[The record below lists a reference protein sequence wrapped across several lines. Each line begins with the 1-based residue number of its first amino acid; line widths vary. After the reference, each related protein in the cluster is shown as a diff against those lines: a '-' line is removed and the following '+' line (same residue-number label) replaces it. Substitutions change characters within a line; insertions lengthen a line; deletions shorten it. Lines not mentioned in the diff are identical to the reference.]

1 MSEINKILKNQF
13 GIERKAKPTKQDN
26 RLREKLAIE
35 ESLRLEQQLVEEVNE
50 IKQKAI
56 EEELLRDI
64 EERRRVEQESLRLK
78 EQSKFVEEKSLSEDD
93 MKKLDAFSGLIKS
106 FGVEIEPEI
115 VEEDL
120 QLQIKD
126 IKPVIVEEPKIDESK
141 KIEALETLFSGL
153 TALKPKPLVLET
165 KTPEPVKSVPV
176 VVSQTPVDIR
186 EAVKLV
192 KDKTLPTKQETMES
206 TQKLITDVVNNL
218 EDMKGKTE
226 VKEQIDEIDALR
238 GEFNTLQKQVR
249 QSQITIGGLSGS
261 GGGLDPNKIAH
272 NLLPAADDTFDL
284 GSASKQWR
292 NLYLGGSTLIIDGA
306 SLAAGELT
314 VLDSITAGTVAASK
328 AVIVDS
334 NKDISG
340 FRNVTI
346 TGNIVIPNAG
356 NIGSASDTDA
366 IAIASNGI
374 VTFSQAPVF
383 PDGSIAVADLDI
395 DGATDI
401 NADIVD
407 ADLFIIDDGAGG
419 TNRKVTASRIKTY
432 IGDHTDSLAADNIT
446 VGDDAVNIT
455 TSSGN
460 ITIDAA
466 ANDSD
471 IIFKG
476 TDGSADIT
484 MLTLDGSNAGD
495 ATFNRNVTVTGDLT
509 VNGDTTTVNTA
520 TLSVEDP
527 LIKLANGN
535 NSSDSLDVGFYGL
548 YDTSGS
554 QDLFAGLFRDAN
566 DSGKFKLFKDLQAE
580 PTTTVNTSGTGY
592 AVATL
597 VANIEGN
604 ITGDVTGNTSGT
616 AATVTGAAQT
626 NITSLGTL
634 TTLTV
639 DSIIINGTNIGHT
652 SDTDAIA
659 IAADGVVTFSQ
670 VPVLPADTIET
681 ADIQDNAVTPAKI
694 AGAVNAQTGTSYTSV
709 LADAFKTVTMSN
721 GSANKL
727 TIPPNSSVAY
737 AIGDRIDVV
746 MLGSGTTSIQG
757 GTGVT
762 LNAVS
767 TGTVAIAAQFA
778 AVSCL
783 KIATDTWVA
792 MGNHGGVS

>member
-1 MSEINKILKNQF
+1 MSDINKILKNKF
-13 GIERKAKPTKQDN
+13 GIDREAQDK
-26 RLREKLAIE
+26 RLKEQLAIE
-35 ESLRLEQQLVEEVNE
+35 EVFLE
-50 IKQKAI
+50 AI
-56 EEELLRDI
+56 EEDLLDTKKKEETLLRAF
-64 EERRRVEQESLRLK
+64 EETLLDTEK
-78 EQSKFVEEKSLSEDD
+78 KPAPIKKPKSLVTEI
-93 MKKLDAFSGLIKS
+93 KKLEPIK
-106 FGVEIEPEI
+106 
-115 VEEDL
+115 
-120 QLQIKD
+120 
-126 IKPVIVEEPKIDESK
+126 
-141 KIEALETLFSGL
+141 
-153 TALKPKPLVLET
+153 KPKSLVTEI
-165 KTPEPVKSVPV
+165 KTPEPINPI

-192 KDKTLPTKQETMES
+192 KDKTLPTKQETIEA
-206 TQKLITDVVNNL
+206 TQKLITDVVDNL

-249 QSQITIGGLSGS
+249 QSQITVGGLSGS

-272 NLLPAADDTFDL
+272 SLLPAADDTFDL

-292 NLYLGGSTLIIDGA
+292 NLYLGGSTLIVDGA

-328 AVIVDS
+328 AVVVDS

-366 IAIASNGI
+366 IAIASDGV
-374 VTFSQAPVF
+374 VTMNQIPVF
-383 PDGSIAVADLDI
+383 SAGINVSGGTIVGTLANTSVTNAMLAGSIANAKLSNSSITVADGSSTTAISL
-395 DGATDI
+395 
-401 NADIVD
+401 
-407 ADLFIIDDGAGG
+407 GG
-419 TNRKVTASRIKTY
+419 TITFSGTSNEVAVGESSGT
-432 IGDHTDSLAADNIT
+432 IT
-446 VGDDAVNIT
+446 VGLPDDV
-455 TSSGN
+455 
-460 ITIDAA
+460 TIA
-466 ANDSD
+466 
-471 IIFKG
+471 
-476 TDGSADIT
+476 
-484 MLTLDGSNAGD
+484 
-495 ATFNRNVTVTGDLT
+495 GDLT

-616 AATVTGAAQT
+616 AATVTTAAQT

-737 AIGDRIDVV
+737 AVGDRIDVV

-757 GTGVT
+757 GSGVT
-762 LNAVS
+762 VNAVS

>member
-1 MSEINKILKNQF
+1 MSEINKTLKNKF
-13 GIERKAKPTKQDN
+13 GISRKVKSTKQDKW
-26 RLREKLAIE
+26 LKSQLSIKEDL
-35 ESLRLEQQLVEEVNE
+35 LLQQQLVEA
-50 IKQKAI
+50 KQKSI
-56 EEELLRDI
+56 EEEEIHDI
-64 EERRRVEQESLRLK
+64 EEQPK
-78 EQSKFVEEKSLSEDD
+78 PVEEKSLSEEDA
-93 MKKLDAFSGLIKS
+93 KKLGAFSELIRS

-115 VEEDL
+115 IEEDL
-120 QLQIKD
+120 QLQAED
-126 IKPVIVEEPKIDESK
+126 IKPVVD
-141 KIEALETLFSGL
+141 L
-153 TALKPKPLVLET
+153 
-165 KTPEPVKSVPV
+165 
-176 VVSQTPVDIR
+176 QTPVETPTRVIDKHVWEPVDIT
-186 EAVKLV
+186 EAIKLV
-192 KDKTLPTKQETMES
+192 KDLPTDKES
-206 TQKLITDVVNNL
+206 IKETQKLIADVVNNL
-218 EDMKGKTE
+218 DDMKDRTE
-226 VKEQIDEIDALR
+226 IKEQVDEIDALR

-292 NLYLGGSTLIIDGA
+292 NLYLGGSTLIVDGA

-314 VLDSITAGTVAASK
+314 VLDGITAGTVAASK

-366 IAIASNGI
+366 IAIASDGV
-374 VTFSQAPVF
+374 VTMNQIPVF
-383 PDGSIAVADLDI
+383 SAGINVSGGTIVGTLANTSVTNAMLAGSIANAKLSNSSITVADGSSTTAISL
-395 DGATDI
+395 
-401 NADIVD
+401 
-407 ADLFIIDDGAGG
+407 GG
-419 TNRKVTASRIKTY
+419 TITFSGTSNEVTVGESSGT
-432 IGDHTDSLAADNIT
+432 IT
-446 VGDDAVNIT
+446 VSLPDDV
-455 TSSGN
+455 
-460 ITIDAA
+460 TIA
-466 ANDSD
+466 
-471 IIFKG
+471 
-476 TDGSADIT
+476 
-484 MLTLDGSNAGD
+484 
-495 ATFNRNVTVTGDLT
+495 GDLT

-597 VANIEGN
+597 VADIEGN
-604 ITGDVTGNTSGT
+604 VTGNTSGT

-694 AGAVNAQTGTSYTSV
+694 AGAVNAQTGTAYTSV
-709 LADAFKTVTMSN
+709 IGDAFKTVTMSN

-757 GTGVT
+757 GSGVT
-762 LNAVS
+762 VNGVS

>member
-1 MSEINKILKNQF
+1 MSGINKILKNKF
-13 GIERKAKPTKQDN
+13 GIDRKAQDK
-26 RLREKLAIE
+26 RLKEQLAIE
-35 ESLRLEQQLVEEVNE
+35 EVFLE
-50 IKQKAI
+50 AI
-56 EEELLRDI
+56 EEDLLDTKKKEETLLRAF
-64 EERRRVEQESLRLK
+64 EETLLDTEK
-78 EQSKFVEEKSLSEDD
+78 KPAPIKKPKSL
-93 MKKLDAFSGLIKS
+93 
-106 FGVEIEPEI
+106 VTEI
-115 VEEDL
+115 
-120 QLQIKD
+120 
-126 IKPVIVEEPKIDESK
+126 
-141 KIEALETLFSGL
+141 
-153 TALKPKPLVLET
+153 
-165 KTPEPVKSVPV
+165 KTPEPINPI

-192 KDKTLPTKQETMES
+192 KDKTLPTKQETIEA
-206 TQKLITDVVNNL
+206 TQKLITDVVDNL

-249 QSQITIGGLSGS
+249 RSQITVGGLSGS

-292 NLYLGGSTLIIDGA
+292 NLYLGGSTLIVDGA

-314 VLDSITAGTVAASK
+314 VLDGITAGTVAASK

-366 IAIASNGI
+366 IAIASDGV
-374 VTFSQAPVF
+374 VTMNQIPVF
-383 PDGSIAVADLDI
+383 SAGINVSGGTIVGTLANTSVTNAMLAGSIANAKLSNSSITVADGSSTTAISL
-395 DGATDI
+395 
-401 NADIVD
+401 
-407 ADLFIIDDGAGG
+407 GG
-419 TNRKVTASRIKTY
+419 TITFSGTSNEVTVGESSGT
-432 IGDHTDSLAADNIT
+432 IT
-446 VGDDAVNIT
+446 VSLPDDV
-455 TSSGN
+455 
-460 ITIDAA
+460 TIA
-466 ANDSD
+466 
-471 IIFKG
+471 
-476 TDGSADIT
+476 
-484 MLTLDGSNAGD
+484 
-495 ATFNRNVTVTGDLT
+495 GDLT

-597 VANIEGN
+597 VADIEGN
-604 ITGDVTGNTSGT
+604 VTGNTSGT

-709 LADAFKTVTMSN
+709 IGDAFKTVTMSN

-757 GTGVT
+757 GSGVT
-762 LNAVS
+762 VNGVS

>member
-1 MSEINKILKNQF
+1 MSKINKTLKNKF
-13 GIERKAKPTKQDN
+13 GINRKVKSTKQDKW
-26 RLREKLAIE
+26 LKSQLSIKEDL
-35 ESLRLEQQLVEEVNE
+35 LLQQQLVEAN
-50 IKQKAI
+50 QKSI
-56 EEELLRDI
+56 EEEEIHDI
-64 EERRRVEQESLRLK
+64 EEQPKPVEK
-78 EQSKFVEEKSLSEDD
+78 KSLSEEDA
-93 MKKLDAFSGLIKS
+93 KKLGAFSELIRS

-115 VEEDL
+115 IEEDL
-120 QLQIKD
+120 QLQVED
-126 IKPVIVEEPKIDESK
+126 IKPVVD
-141 KIEALETLFSGL
+141 L
-153 TALKPKPLVLET
+153 
-165 KTPEPVKSVPV
+165 
-176 VVSQTPVDIR
+176 QTPVETPTRVIDKHVWEPVDIT

-192 KDKTLPTKQETMES
+192 KDLPTDKESIKET
-206 TQKLITDVVNNL
+206 QQLIADVVNNL

-226 VKEQIDEIDALR
+226 VKEQVDEIDALR

-272 NLLPAADDTFDL
+272 SLLPAADDTFDL

-292 NLYLGGSTLIIDGA
+292 NLYLGGSTLIVDGA
-306 SLAAGELT
+306 SLAADELS

-419 TNRKVTASRIKTY
+419 TNRKTTASRLKTY
-432 IGDHTDSLAADNIT
+432 IGAGALDDITAGDAAVT
-446 VGDDAVNIT
+446 LT

-476 TDGSADIT
+476 TDDSADIT

-527 LIKLANGN
+527 LIILASGN
-535 NSSDSLDVGFYGL
+535 NGADSIDIGFYGL

-616 AATVTGAAQT
+616 AATVTTAAQT

-709 LADAFKTVTMSN
+709 IGDAFKTVTMSN

-757 GTGVT
+757 GSGVT
-762 LNAVS
+762 VNAVS

>member
-1 MSEINKILKNQF
+1 MSEINKTLKNKF
-13 GIERKAKPTKQDN
+13 GISRKVKSTKQDKW
-26 RLREKLAIE
+26 LKSQLSIKEDL
-35 ESLRLEQQLVEEVNE
+35 LLQQQLVEA
-50 IKQKAI
+50 KQKSI
-56 EEELLRDI
+56 EEEEIHDI
-64 EERRRVEQESLRLK
+64 EEQPK
-78 EQSKFVEEKSLSEDD
+78 PVEEKSLSEEDA
-93 MKKLDAFSGLIKS
+93 KKLGAFSELIRS

-115 VEEDL
+115 IEEDL
-120 QLQIKD
+120 QLQAED
-126 IKPVIVEEPKIDESK
+126 IKPVVD
-141 KIEALETLFSGL
+141 L
-153 TALKPKPLVLET
+153 
-165 KTPEPVKSVPV
+165 
-176 VVSQTPVDIR
+176 QTPVETPTRVIDKHVWEPVDIT
-186 EAVKLV
+186 EAIKLV
-192 KDKTLPTKQETMES
+192 KDLPTDKES
-206 TQKLITDVVNNL
+206 IKETQKLIADVVNNL
-218 EDMKGKTE
+218 DDMKDRTE
-226 VKEQIDEIDALR
+226 IKEQVDEIDALR

-292 NLYLGGSTLIIDGA
+292 NLYLGGSTLIVDGA

-314 VLDSITAGTVAASK
+314 VLDGITAGTVAASK

-366 IAIASNGI
+366 IAIASDGV
-374 VTFSQAPVF
+374 VTMNQIPVF
-383 PDGSIAVADLDI
+383 SAGINVSGGTIVGTLANTSVTNAMLAGSIANAKLSNSSITVADGSSTTAISL
-395 DGATDI
+395 
-401 NADIVD
+401 
-407 ADLFIIDDGAGG
+407 GG
-419 TNRKVTASRIKTY
+419 TITFSGTSNEVTVGESSGT
-432 IGDHTDSLAADNIT
+432 IT
-446 VGDDAVNIT
+446 VGLPDDV
-455 TSSGN
+455 
-460 ITIDAA
+460 TIA
-466 ANDSD
+466 
-471 IIFKG
+471 
-476 TDGSADIT
+476 
-484 MLTLDGSNAGD
+484 
-495 ATFNRNVTVTGDLT
+495 GDLT

-597 VANIEGN
+597 VADIEGN
-604 ITGDVTGNTSGT
+604 VTGNTSGT

-709 LADAFKTVTMSN
+709 IGDAFKTVTMSN

>member
-1 MSEINKILKNQF
+1 MTEINKLLKNKF
-13 GIERKAKPTKQDN
+13 GINRESKPIKKDKWLKTH
-26 RLREKLAIE
+26 LSIE
-35 ESLRLEQQLVEEVNE
+35 EDLLLQQQLVEAKE
-50 IKQKAI
+50 KSI
-56 EEELLRDI
+56 EE
-64 EERRRVEQESLRLK
+64 QPKS
-78 EQSKFVEEKSLSEDD
+78 VEEKSLSEEDA
-93 MKKLDAFSGLIKS
+93 KKLGMFSELIRS

-115 VEEDL
+115 IEEDL
-120 QLQIKD
+120 QLQTED
-126 IKPVIVEEPKIDESK
+126 IKP
-141 KIEALETLFSGL
+141 
-153 TALKPKPLVLET
+153 
-165 KTPEPVKSVPV
+165 VPV
-176 VVSQTPVDIR
+176 VVSQTPVKTPTRVIDKHVWEPVDIT

-192 KDKTLPTKQETMES
+192 KDLPTDKESIKET
-206 TQKLITDVVNNL
+206 QQLIADVVNNL
-218 EDMKGKTE
+218 EDMKSKTE
-226 VKEQIDEIDALR
+226 VKEQVDEIDALR

-272 NLLPAADDTFDL
+272 SLLPAADDTFDL

-292 NLYLGGSTLIIDGA
+292 NLYLGGSTLIVDGA
-306 SLAAGELT
+306 SLAADELSA
-314 VLDSITAGTVAASK
+314 LDNITAGTVAASK

-340 FRNVTI
+340 FRNVTLTGDLTVSGDDI
-346 TGNIVIPNAG
+346 TMGTNTAG
-356 NIGSASDTDA
+356 HIMVADGTNFNPVAVSGDVTL
-366 IAIASNGI
+366 ASNGA
-374 VTFSQAPVF
+374 VTIANTSVTNAMLA
-383 PDGSIAVADLDI
+383 GSIANAKLSNSSITVADGSSTTAISL
-395 DGATDI
+395 
-401 NADIVD
+401 
-407 ADLFIIDDGAGG
+407 GG
-419 TNRKVTASRIKTY
+419 TITFSGTSNEVTVGESSGT
-432 IGDHTDSLAADNIT
+432 IT
-446 VGDDAVNIT
+446 VGLPDDV
-455 TSSGN
+455 
-460 ITIDAA
+460 TIA
-466 ANDSD
+466 
-471 IIFKG
+471 
-476 TDGSADIT
+476 
-484 MLTLDGSNAGD
+484 
-495 ATFNRNVTVTGDLT
+495 GDLT

-597 VANIEGN
+597 VANLEGT
-604 ITGDVTGNTSGT
+604 IQT
-616 AATVTGAAQT
+616 AAQT

-652 SDTDAIA
+652 SNTDAIA
-659 IAADGVVTFSQ
+659 IASDGVVTFSQ

-694 AGAVNAQTGTSYTSV
+694 AGAVNAQTGTAYTSV
-709 LADAFKTVTMSN
+709 IGDAFKTVTMSN

-757 GTGVT
+757 GSGVT
-762 LNAVS
+762 VNGVS

>member
-1 MSEINKILKNQF
+1 MSEINKTLKNKF
-13 GIERKAKPTKQDN
+13 GISRKVKSTKQDKW
-26 RLREKLAIE
+26 LKSQLSIKEDL
-35 ESLRLEQQLVEEVNE
+35 LLQQQLVEA
-50 IKQKAI
+50 KQKSI
-56 EEELLRDI
+56 EEEKIHDI
-64 EERRRVEQESLRLK
+64 EEQPK
-78 EQSKFVEEKSLSEDD
+78 PVEEKSLSEEDA
-93 MKKLDAFSGLIKS
+93 KKLGAFSELIRS

-115 VEEDL
+115 IEEDL
-120 QLQIKD
+120 QLQAED
-126 IKPVIVEEPKIDESK
+126 IKPVVD
-141 KIEALETLFSGL
+141 L
-153 TALKPKPLVLET
+153 
-165 KTPEPVKSVPV
+165 
-176 VVSQTPVDIR
+176 QTPVETPTRVIDKHVWEPVDIT
-186 EAVKLV
+186 EAIKLV
-192 KDKTLPTKQETMES
+192 KDLPTDKES
-206 TQKLITDVVNNL
+206 IKETQKLIADVVNNL
-218 EDMKGKTE
+218 DDMKDRTE
-226 VKEQIDEIDALR
+226 IKEQVDEIDALR

-292 NLYLGGSTLIIDGA
+292 NLYLGGSTLIVDGA

-314 VLDSITAGTVAASK
+314 VLDGITAGTVAASK

-366 IAIASNGI
+366 IAIASDGV
-374 VTFSQAPVF
+374 VTMNQIPVF
-383 PDGSIAVADLDI
+383 SAGINVSGGTIVGTLANTSVTNAMLAGSIANAKLSNSSITVADGSSTTAISL
-395 DGATDI
+395 
-401 NADIVD
+401 
-407 ADLFIIDDGAGG
+407 GG
-419 TNRKVTASRIKTY
+419 TITFSGTSNEVAVGESSGT
-432 IGDHTDSLAADNIT
+432 IT
-446 VGDDAVNIT
+446 VGLPDDV
-455 TSSGN
+455 
-460 ITIDAA
+460 TIA
-466 ANDSD
+466 
-471 IIFKG
+471 
-476 TDGSADIT
+476 
-484 MLTLDGSNAGD
+484 
-495 ATFNRNVTVTGDLT
+495 GDLT

-597 VANIEGN
+597 VADIEGN
-604 ITGDVTGNTSGT
+604 VTGNTSGT

-709 LADAFKTVTMSN
+709 IGDAFKTVTMSN

>member
-1 MSEINKILKNQF
+1 MSEINKTLKNKF
-13 GIERKAKPTKQDN
+13 GINRKVKSTKQDKW
-26 RLREKLAIE
+26 LKSQLSIKEDL
-35 ESLRLEQQLVEEVNE
+35 LLQQQLVEA
-50 IKQKAI
+50 KQKSI
-56 EEELLRDI
+56 EEEEIHDI
-64 EERRRVEQESLRLK
+64 EEQPK
-78 EQSKFVEEKSLSEDD
+78 PVEEKSLSEEDA
-93 MKKLDAFSGLIKS
+93 KKLGAFSELIRS

-115 VEEDL
+115 IEEDL
-120 QLQIKD
+120 QLQAED
-126 IKPVIVEEPKIDESK
+126 IKPVVD
-141 KIEALETLFSGL
+141 
-153 TALKPKPLVLET
+153 
-165 KTPEPVKSVPV
+165 
-176 VVSQTPVDIR
+176 SQTPVETPTRPIDKHVWEPVDIT

-192 KDKTLPTKQETMES
+192 KDLPTDKES
-206 TQKLITDVVNNL
+206 IKETQKLIADVVNNL
-218 EDMKGKTE
+218 DDMKDRTE
-226 VKEQIDEIDALR
+226 IKEQVDEIDALR

-292 NLYLGGSTLIIDGA
+292 NLYLGGSTLIVDGA

-314 VLDSITAGTVAASK
+314 VLDGITAGTVAASK

-366 IAIASNGI
+366 IAIASDGV
-374 VTFSQAPVF
+374 VTMNQIPVF
-383 PDGSIAVADLDI
+383 SAGINVSGGTIVGTLANTSVTNAMLAGSIANAKLSNSSITVADGSSTTAISL
-395 DGATDI
+395 
-401 NADIVD
+401 
-407 ADLFIIDDGAGG
+407 GG
-419 TNRKVTASRIKTY
+419 TITFSGTSNEVTVGESSGT
-432 IGDHTDSLAADNIT
+432 IT
-446 VGDDAVNIT
+446 VGLPDDV
-455 TSSGN
+455 
-460 ITIDAA
+460 TIA
-466 ANDSD
+466 
-471 IIFKG
+471 
-476 TDGSADIT
+476 
-484 MLTLDGSNAGD
+484 
-495 ATFNRNVTVTGDLT
+495 GDLT

-597 VANIEGN
+597 VADIEGN
-604 ITGDVTGNTSGT
+604 VTGNTSGT

-694 AGAVNAQTGTSYTSV
+694 AGAVNAQTGTAYTSV
-709 LADAFKTVTMSN
+709 IGDAFKTVTMSN

-757 GTGVT
+757 GSGVT
-762 LNAVS
+762 VNGVS

>member
-1 MSEINKILKNQF
+1 MSGINKILKNKF
-13 GIERKAKPTKQDN
+13 GIDRESKSVQQDKW
-26 RLREKLAIE
+26 LKLQRTIE
-35 ESLRLEQQLVEEVNE
+35 EDLLLQQQLVEA
-50 IKQKAI
+50 KQELI
-56 EEELLRDI
+56 EEEELQDI
-64 EERRRVEQESLRLK
+64 K
-78 EQSKFVEEKSLSEDD
+78 EQ
-93 MKKLDAFSGLIKS
+93 
-106 FGVEIEPEI
+106 P
-115 VEEDL
+115 
-120 QLQIKD
+120 
-126 IKPVIVEEPKIDESK
+126 KPVP
-141 KIEALETLFSGL
+141 
-153 TALKPKPLVLET
+153 VL
-165 KTPEPVKSVPV
+165 
-176 VVSQTPVDIR
+176 VSQTSLAEASALALVDMR
-186 EAVKLV
+186 EAMKLV
-192 KDKTLPTKQETMES
+192 KDKTLPTKQETIES
-206 TQKLITDVVNNL
+206 TQKLITDVINNL
-218 EDMKGKTE
+218 EDMKDKTE
-226 VKEQIDEIDALR
+226 VKEQVDEIDALR

-597 VANIEGN
+597 VADIEGN
-604 ITGDVTGNTSGT
+604 VTGNTSGT

>member
-1 MSEINKILKNQF
+1 MTEINKLLKNKF
-13 GIERKAKPTKQDN
+13 GINRESKPIKKDKWLKTH
-26 RLREKLAIE
+26 LSIE
-35 ESLRLEQQLVEEVNE
+35 EDLLLQQQLVEAKE
-50 IKQKAI
+50 KSI
-56 EEELLRDI
+56 EE
-64 EERRRVEQESLRLK
+64 QPKS
-78 EQSKFVEEKSLSEDD
+78 VEEKSLSEEDA
-93 MKKLDAFSGLIKS
+93 KKLGMFSELIRS

-115 VEEDL
+115 IEEDL
-120 QLQIKD
+120 QLQTED
-126 IKPVIVEEPKIDESK
+126 IKP
-141 KIEALETLFSGL
+141 
-153 TALKPKPLVLET
+153 
-165 KTPEPVKSVPV
+165 VPV
-176 VVSQTPVDIR
+176 VVSQTPVKTPTRVIDKHVWEPVDIT

-192 KDKTLPTKQETMES
+192 KDLPTDKESIKET
-206 TQKLITDVVNNL
+206 QQLIADVVNNL
-218 EDMKGKTE
+218 EDMKSKTE
-226 VKEQIDEIDALR
+226 VKEQVDEIDALR

-272 NLLPAADDTFDL
+272 SLLPAADDTFDL

-292 NLYLGGSTLIIDGA
+292 NLYLGGSTLIVDGA
-306 SLAAGELT
+306 SLAADELS

-340 FRNVTI
+340 FRNVTLTGDLTVSGDDI
-346 TGNIVIPNAG
+346 TMGTNTAG
-356 NIGSASDTDA
+356 HIMVADGTNFNPVAVSGDVTL
-366 IAIASNGI
+366 ASNGA
-374 VTFSQAPVF
+374 VTIANTSVTNAMLA
-383 PDGSIAVADLDI
+383 GSIANAKLSNSSITVADGSSTTAISL
-395 DGATDI
+395 
-401 NADIVD
+401 
-407 ADLFIIDDGAGG
+407 GG
-419 TNRKVTASRIKTY
+419 TITFSGTSNEVTVGESSGT
-432 IGDHTDSLAADNIT
+432 IT
-446 VGDDAVNIT
+446 VGLPDDV
-455 TSSGN
+455 
-460 ITIDAA
+460 TIA
-466 ANDSD
+466 
-471 IIFKG
+471 
-476 TDGSADIT
+476 
-484 MLTLDGSNAGD
+484 
-495 ATFNRNVTVTGDLT
+495 GDLT

-597 VANIEGN
+597 VANLEGT
-604 ITGDVTGNTSGT
+604 IQT
-616 AATVTGAAQT
+616 AAQT

-652 SDTDAIA
+652 SNTDAIA
-659 IAADGVVTFSQ
+659 IASDGVVTFSQ

-694 AGAVNAQTGTSYTSV
+694 AGAVNAQTGTAYTSV
-709 LADAFKTVTMSN
+709 IGDAFKTVTMSN

-757 GTGVT
+757 GSGVT
-762 LNAVS
+762 VNGVS

>member
-1 MSEINKILKNQF
+1 MSEINKTLKNKF
-13 GIERKAKPTKQDN
+13 GISRKVKSTKQDKW
-26 RLREKLAIE
+26 LKSQLSIKEDL
-35 ESLRLEQQLVEEVNE
+35 LLQQQLVEA
-50 IKQKAI
+50 KQKSI
-56 EEELLRDI
+56 EEEEIHDI
-64 EERRRVEQESLRLK
+64 EEQPK
-78 EQSKFVEEKSLSEDD
+78 PVEEKSLSEEDA
-93 MKKLDAFSGLIKS
+93 KKLGAFSELIRS

-115 VEEDL
+115 IEEDL
-120 QLQIKD
+120 QLQAED
-126 IKPVIVEEPKIDESK
+126 IKPVVD
-141 KIEALETLFSGL
+141 L
-153 TALKPKPLVLET
+153 
-165 KTPEPVKSVPV
+165 
-176 VVSQTPVDIR
+176 QTPVETPTRVIDKHVWEPVDIT
-186 EAVKLV
+186 EAIKLV
-192 KDKTLPTKQETMES
+192 KDLPTDKES
-206 TQKLITDVVNNL
+206 IKETQKLIADVVNNL
-218 EDMKGKTE
+218 DDMKDRTE
-226 VKEQIDEIDALR
+226 IKEQVDEIDALR

-366 IAIASNGI
+366 IAIASDGV
-374 VTFSQAPVF
+374 VTMNQIPVF
-383 PDGSIAVADLDI
+383 SAGINVSGGTIVGTLANTSVTNAMLAGSIANAKLSNSSITVADGSSTTAISL
-395 DGATDI
+395 
-401 NADIVD
+401 
-407 ADLFIIDDGAGG
+407 GG
-419 TNRKVTASRIKTY
+419 TITFSGTSNEVTVGESSGT
-432 IGDHTDSLAADNIT
+432 IT
-446 VGDDAVNIT
+446 VGLPDDV
-455 TSSGN
+455 
-460 ITIDAA
+460 TIA
-466 ANDSD
+466 
-471 IIFKG
+471 
-476 TDGSADIT
+476 
-484 MLTLDGSNAGD
+484 
-495 ATFNRNVTVTGDLT
+495 GDLT

-597 VANIEGN
+597 VADIEGN
-604 ITGDVTGNTSGT
+604 VTGNTSGT

-694 AGAVNAQTGTSYTSV
+694 AGAVNAQTGTAYTSV
-709 LADAFKTVTMSN
+709 IGDAFKTVTMSN

-757 GTGVT
+757 GSGVT
-762 LNAVS
+762 VNGVS

>member
-1 MSEINKILKNQF
+1 MSGINKILKNKF
-13 GIERKAKPTKQDN
+13 GIDRKAQDK
-26 RLREKLAIE
+26 RLKEQLAIE
-35 ESLRLEQQLVEEVNE
+35 EVFLE
-50 IKQKAI
+50 AI
-56 EEELLRDI
+56 EEDLLDTKKKEETLLRAF
-64 EERRRVEQESLRLK
+64 EETLLDTEK
-78 EQSKFVEEKSLSEDD
+78 KPAPIKKPKSL
-93 MKKLDAFSGLIKS
+93 
-106 FGVEIEPEI
+106 VTEI
-115 VEEDL
+115 
-120 QLQIKD
+120 
-126 IKPVIVEEPKIDESK
+126 
-141 KIEALETLFSGL
+141 
-153 TALKPKPLVLET
+153 
-165 KTPEPVKSVPV
+165 KTPEPINPI

-192 KDKTLPTKQETMES
+192 KDKTLPTKQETIEA

-249 QSQITIGGLSGS
+249 RSQITVGGLSGS

-292 NLYLGGSTLIIDGA
+292 NLYLGGSTLIVDGA

-314 VLDSITAGTVAASK
+314 VLDGITAGTVAASK

-366 IAIASNGI
+366 IAIASDGV
-374 VTFSQAPVF
+374 VTMNQIPVF
-383 PDGSIAVADLDI
+383 SAGINVSGGTIVGTLANTSVTNAMLAGSIANAKLSNSSITVADGSSTTAISL
-395 DGATDI
+395 
-401 NADIVD
+401 
-407 ADLFIIDDGAGG
+407 GG
-419 TNRKVTASRIKTY
+419 TITFSGTSNEVTVGESSGT
-432 IGDHTDSLAADNIT
+432 IT
-446 VGDDAVNIT
+446 VSLPDDV
-455 TSSGN
+455 
-460 ITIDAA
+460 TIA
-466 ANDSD
+466 
-471 IIFKG
+471 
-476 TDGSADIT
+476 
-484 MLTLDGSNAGD
+484 
-495 ATFNRNVTVTGDLT
+495 GDLT

-597 VANIEGN
+597 VADIEGN
-604 ITGDVTGNTSGT
+604 VTGNTSGT

-709 LADAFKTVTMSN
+709 IGDAFKTVTMSN

-757 GTGVT
+757 GSGVT
-762 LNAVS
+762 VNGVS